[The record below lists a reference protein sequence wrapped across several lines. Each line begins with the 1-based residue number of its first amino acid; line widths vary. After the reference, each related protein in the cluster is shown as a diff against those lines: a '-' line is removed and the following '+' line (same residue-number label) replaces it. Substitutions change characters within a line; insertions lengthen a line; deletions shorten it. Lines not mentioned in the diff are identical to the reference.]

1 MNYVPF
7 HVGDWDTSTRLLS
20 PSEKG
25 VYIDLLML
33 YYSLERPLMRSECD
47 RIARAYAEADKEAL
61 EYVLDRFFDREGDTY
76 VHHRCEAEIAT
87 MREKSAKA
95 AKSAK
100 ARWDKRIKP
109 SAKVQAVQTNVQ
121 EGCKTDAGAMQTQCE
136 RICERSADALLTN
149 NQEPITNTYNP
160 LTPLQGEL
168 LSVEKPIE
176 EKPKAKR
183 QWQGVMTDR
192 PDDVTEE
199 HWDQWMPIRKLK
211 NRPVTEAAIE
221 RMRREAAKAGLT
233 LDQAVVKCIENGW
246 AGFEARYLENQK
258 ARQGGIERLGNS
270 NPSDYLPNS
279 KLKRQECRKYTPG
292 I

>member
-47 RIARAYAEADKEAL
+47 RIARAYADSDKEAL

-76 VHHRCEAEIAT
+76 VHHRCEAEIAA

-100 ARWDKRIKP
+100 ARWDRHIKA
-109 SAKVQAVQTNVQ
+109 SAKVQAVQTHVQ
-121 EGCKTDAGAMQTQCE
+121 QGCKTDAGAMQTQCE

-160 LTPLQGEL
+160 LTPLQGEMAA
-168 LSVEKPIE
+168 E
-176 EKPKAKR
+176 EKPKRTKKSTDVQKPEDVSDQTWEDFKTLRKSKRAPITPTVIEGYRGEAK
-183 QWQGVMTDR
+183 
-192 PDDVTEE
+192 
-199 HWDQWMPIRKLK
+199 
-211 NRPVTEAAIE
+211 
-221 RMRREAAKAGLT
+221 KAGIT
-233 LDQAVVKCIENGW
+233 LD
-246 AGFEARYLENQK
+246 EAMRFSI
-258 ARQGGIERLGNS
+258 RQGYQGFKADWYRNQQQNDRSE
-270 NPSDYLPNS
+270 YLPNS
-279 KLKRQECRKYTPG
+279 KFKRQECRKYTRG